1 MINKKINFGDYLYS
15 RLPEM
20 YRREDAKDG
29 IDFALKRYLE
39 VLDKGG
45 LQLLFG
51 ELLTLY
57 DLFDVDTCPKE
68 VLPLISRLL
77 GYNFINEVDEF
88 MQRKIVSNLVEI
100 YKRKGTKSVIDFITR
115 EFTHFDTKVVETQFR
130 IFKTWSPKP
139 KGIPSSV
146 YVEPRTLGRQAP
158 DLDTCFLFSETGIY
172 NYHGIIISCDAKAS
186 QVELLNRLLREFL
199 PVYCNLYIQL
209 RKEVESYSD
218 TIKLQGTDQ
227 AEKLTTKDIEDNIIA
242 KVSNTVRVNYNVEH
256 ENVQSTPTE
265 SDHKLQ
271 ATDKSEDSV
280 NTNVQS
286 PLKDNLVTKTDTE
299 DINTSI
305 TKNDNTIAVVKD
317 SENPNINITFEY
329 KGNTTKK

>member
-1 MINKKINFGDYLYS
+1 MINKKIDFGNYLYN
-15 RLPEM
+15 RLPEL

-29 IDFALKRYLE
+29 IDFALKRYLD

-77 GYNFINEVDEF
+77 GYNFIDEVDEF

-146 YVEPRTLGRQAP
+146 YVEPRTLGRHSP
-158 DLDTCFLFSETGIY
+158 DLDTCFLFSEEGIY

-209 RKEVESYSD
+209 RKEVETYSD
-218 TIKLQGTDQ
+218 TLQLQGNDQ
-227 AEKLTTKDIEDNIIA
+227 VHKLTTKDIEDKILT
-242 KVSNTVRVNYNVEH
+242 KVANNVKVKYNVET
-256 ENVQSTPTE
+256 ENVKSTVE
-265 SDHKLQ
+265 SEDQLQ
-271 ATDKSEDSV
+271 ATDKIDEDSIKV
-280 NTNVQS
+280 AINDS
-286 PLKDNLVTKTDTE
+286 LKDHLAEKTDKE
-299 DINTSI
+299 DISTQI
-305 TKNDNTIAVVKD
+305 KDDKTIAVVKD

-329 KGNTTKK
+329 KGNTTEK

>member
-1 MINKKINFGDYLYS
+1 MINKKIDFGNYLYN
-15 RLPEM
+15 RLPEL

-29 IDFALKRYLE
+29 IDFALKRYLD

-77 GYNFINEVDEF
+77 GYNFIDEVDEF

-130 IFKTWSPKP
+130 LFKTWSPKP

-146 YVEPRTLGRQAP
+146 YVEPRTLGRHSP
-158 DLDTCFLFSETGIY
+158 DLDTCFLFSEEGIY

-209 RKEVESYSD
+209 RKEVETYSD
-218 TIKLQGTDQ
+218 TLQLQGNDQ
-227 AEKLTTKDIEDNIIA
+227 VHKLTTKDIEDKILT
-242 KVSNTVRVNYNVEH
+242 KVANNVKVKYNVET
-256 ENVQSTPTE
+256 ENVKSTVE
-265 SDHKLQ
+265 SEDQLQ
-271 ATDKSEDSV
+271 ATDKIDEDSIKV
-280 NTNVQS
+280 AINGS
-286 PLKDNLVTKTDTE
+286 LKDHLAEKTDKE
-299 DINTSI
+299 DISTQI
-305 TKNDNTIAVVKD
+305 KDDKTIAVVKD

-329 KGNTTKK
+329 KGNTTEK

>member
-15 RLPEM
+15 RLPEV

-29 IDFALKRYLE
+29 IDFALKRYLD

-45 LQLLFG
+45 LQLLFS

-77 GYNFINEVDEF
+77 GYNFIDEVDEL
-88 MQRKIVSNLVEI
+88 MQRKIVSNLVEL

-146 YVEPRTLGRQAP
+146 YVEPRTLGRKSP
-158 DLDTCFLFSETGIY
+158 DLDTCFLFSEEGIY

-209 RKEVESYSD
+209 RKEVETYSD
-218 TIKLQGTDQ
+218 TLQLQGNDQ
-227 AEKLTTKDIEDNIIA
+227 VHKLTTKDIEDKILT
-242 KVSNTVRVNYNVEH
+242 KVANNVKVKYNVET
-256 ENVQSTPTE
+256 ENVKSTMVSE
-265 SDHKLQ
+265 DQLQ
-271 ATDKSEDSV
+271 ATDKIDEDSIKMAI
-280 NTNVQS
+280 NDS
-286 PLKDNLVTKTDTE
+286 LKDHLAEKTDKE
-299 DINTSI
+299 DISTNI
-305 TKNDNTIAVVKD
+305 KDDKTIAVVKD
-317 SENPNINITFEY
+317 TENPNINITFEY
-329 KGNTTKK
+329 KGNTTEK

>member
-1 MINKKINFGDYLYS
+1 MINKKIDFGNYLYN
-15 RLPEM
+15 RLPEL

-29 IDFALKRYLE
+29 IDFALKRYLD

-77 GYNFINEVDEF
+77 GYNFIDEVDEF

-209 RKEVESYSD
+209 RKEVETYSD
-218 TIKLQGTDQ
+218 TLQLQGNDQ
-227 AEKLTTKDIEDNIIA
+227 VHKLTTKDIEDKILTKVANNI
-242 KVSNTVRVNYNVEH
+242 KVKYNVET
-256 ENVQSTPTE
+256 ENVKSTVE
-265 SDHKLQ
+265 SEDQLQ
-271 ATDKSEDSV
+271 ATDTINEDSV
-280 NTNVQS
+280 KVGINDS
-286 PLKDNLVTKTDTE
+286 LKDHLAEKTNKE
-299 DINTSI
+299 DISTNI
-305 TKNDNTIAVVKD
+305 KDDKTIAVVKD

-329 KGNTTKK
+329 KGNTTEK

>member
-1 MINKKINFGDYLYS
+1 MINKKIDFGNYLYN
-15 RLPEM
+15 RLPEL

-29 IDFALKRYLE
+29 IDFALKRYLD

-77 GYNFINEVDEF
+77 GYNFIDEVDEF

-146 YVEPRTLGRQAP
+146 YVEPRTLGRHSP
-158 DLDTCFLFSETGIY
+158 DLDTCFLFSEEGIY

-209 RKEVESYSD
+209 RKEVETYSD
-218 TIKLQGTDQ
+218 TLQLQGNDQ
-227 AEKLTTKDIEDNIIA
+227 VHKLTTKDIEDKILT
-242 KVSNTVRVNYNVEH
+242 KVANNVKVKYNVET
-256 ENVQSTPTE
+256 ENVKSTVE
-265 SDHKLQ
+265 SEDQLQ
-271 ATDKSEDSV
+271 ATDKIDEDSIKV
-280 NTNVQS
+280 AINGS
-286 PLKDNLVTKTDTE
+286 LKDHLAEKTDKE
-299 DINTSI
+299 DISTNI
-305 TKNDNTIAVVKD
+305 KDDKTIAVVKD

-329 KGNTTKK
+329 KGNTTEK

>member
-1 MINKKINFGDYLYS
+1 MINKKINFGNYLYN

-77 GYNFINEVDEF
+77 GYNFIDEVDEF

-139 KGIPSSV
+139 KGVPSSV

-158 DLDTCFLFSETGIY
+158 DLDTCFLFSEEGIY
-172 NYHGIIISCDAKAS
+172 NYHGIITSCDAKAS

-209 RKEVESYSD
+209 RKEVETYSD
-218 TIKLQGTDQ
+218 TLQLQGNDQ
-227 AEKLTTKDIEDNIIA
+227 VHKLTTKDIEDKILT
-242 KVSNTVRVNYNVEH
+242 KVANNVKVKYNVET
-256 ENVQSTPTE
+256 ENVKSTVE
-265 SDHKLQ
+265 SEDQLQ
-271 ATDKSEDSV
+271 ATDTINEDSV
-280 NTNVQS
+280 KVGINDS
-286 PLKDNLVTKTDTE
+286 LKDHLSEKTNKE
-299 DINTSI
+299 DISTNI
-305 TKNDNTIAVVKD
+305 KDDKTIAVVKD

-329 KGNTTKK
+329 KGNTTEK

>member
-1 MINKKINFGDYLYS
+1 MINKKIDFGNYLYN
-15 RLPEM
+15 RLPEL

-29 IDFALKRYLE
+29 IDFALKRYLD

-77 GYNFINEVDEF
+77 GYNFIDEVDEF

-146 YVEPRTLGRQAP
+146 YVEPRTLGRHSP
-158 DLDTCFLFSETGIY
+158 DLDTCFLFSEEGIY

-209 RKEVESYSD
+209 RKEVETYSD
-218 TIKLQGTDQ
+218 TLQLQGNDQ
-227 AEKLTTKDIEDNIIA
+227 VHKLTTKDIEDKILT
-242 KVSNTVRVNYNVEH
+242 KVANNVKVKYNVET
-256 ENVQSTPTE
+256 ENVKSTVE
-265 SDHKLQ
+265 SEDQLQ
-271 ATDKSEDSV
+271 ATDKIDEDSIKV
-280 NTNVQS
+280 AINGSLQDH
-286 PLKDNLVTKTDTE
+286 LAEKTDKE
-299 DINTSI
+299 DISTNI
-305 TKNDNTIAVVKD
+305 KDDKTIAVVKD

-329 KGNTTKK
+329 KGNTTQK

>member
-1 MINKKINFGDYLYS
+1 MINKKIDFGDYLYN

-45 LQLLFG
+45 LQLLFS

-57 DLFDVDTCPKE
+57 DLFNVDTCPKE

-77 GYNFINEVDEF
+77 GYNFIDEVDEL
-88 MQRKIVSNLVEI
+88 MQRKIVSNLVEL
-100 YKRKGTKSVIDFITR
+100 YKRKGTKSVINFITR

-139 KGIPSSV
+139 KNIPSSV
-146 YVEPRTLGRQAP
+146 YVEPRTLGRHAP
-158 DLDTCFLFSETGIY
+158 DLDTCFIFSEEGIY
-172 NYHGIIISCDAKAS
+172 NYHGIIIFCDAKAS

-209 RKEVESYSD
+209 RKDVTTYSD
-218 TIKLQGTDQ
+218 TLQLQGTDQ
-227 AEKLTTKDIEDNIIA
+227 VHKLTTKDIEDKILT
-242 KVSNTVRVNYNVEH
+242 KVANNVKVKYNVE
-256 ENVQSTPTE
+256 TE
-265 SDHKLQ
+265 SVKGNVESEDQLQ
-271 ATDKSEDSV
+271 TADKIDEDSIKVAINESPRNHLVEKTDK
-280 NTNVQS
+280 
-286 PLKDNLVTKTDTE
+286 E
-299 DINTSI
+299 DISTNI
-305 TKNDNTIAVVKD
+305 NDTKTIAVVKD

-329 KGNTTKK
+329 KGNTTQK

>member
-77 GYNFINEVDEF
+77 GYNFIDEVDEF

-115 EFTHFDTKVVETQFR
+115 EFTHFDTKVIETQFR

-146 YVEPRTLGRQAP
+146 YVEPRTLGRHSP
-158 DLDTCFLFSETGIY
+158 DLDTCFLFSEEGIY

-209 RKEVESYSD
+209 RKEVETYSD
-218 TIKLQGTDQ
+218 TLQLQGNDQ
-227 AEKLTTKDIEDNIIA
+227 VHKLTTKDIEDKILT
-242 KVSNTVRVNYNVEH
+242 KVANNVKVKYNVET
-256 ENVQSTPTE
+256 ENVKSTVE
-265 SDHKLQ
+265 SEDQLQ
-271 ATDKSEDSV
+271 ATDTINEDSIKV
-280 NTNVQS
+280 AINGS
-286 PLKDNLVTKTDTE
+286 LKDHLAEKTNKE
-299 DINTSI
+299 DISTNI
-305 TKNDNTIAVVKD
+305 KDDKTIAVVKD

-329 KGNTTKK
+329 KGNTTEK